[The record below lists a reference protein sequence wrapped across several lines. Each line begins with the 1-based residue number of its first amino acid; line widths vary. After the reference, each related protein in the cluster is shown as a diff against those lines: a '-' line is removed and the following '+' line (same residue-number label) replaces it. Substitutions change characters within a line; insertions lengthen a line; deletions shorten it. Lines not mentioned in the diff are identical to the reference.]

1 MTIDLPV
8 LVIALAVLVSAP
20 VVAQMQNPPAQGAAT
35 KDQRADRAK
44 ERCTQNHGVDC
55 DKPEGLEE
63 WLLQERTRQ
72 EAVRDGSRHPLPP
85 QPRPAPSRP

>member
-1 MTIDLPV
+1 MTIDLTAHA
-8 LVIALAVLVSAP
+8 IALAMFVAAP
-20 VVAQMQNPPAQGAAT
+20 VVAQTQNSPDQRAAT

-63 WLLQERTRQ
+63 WLLQERSRQ

-85 QPRPAPSRP
+85 QPGPAPSRR